1 MDTKKIVEEIIEN
14 KAEDGGIQQVYFVAC
29 GGSLGAFFSANHFM
43 QSEAKKLKAAAINS
57 NEFGCYGRE
66 FCRNSLLSCR
76 KHAGN
81 GEGCG
86 TGTQ

>member
-43 QSEAKKLKAAAINS
+43 QSGSKEIKS
-57 NEFGCYGRE
+57 GGY
-66 FCRNSLLSCR
+66 
-76 KHAGN
+76 
-81 GEGCG
+81 
-86 TGTQ
+86 QQQ